1 VPTGADGLLQ
11 NRVSCWGP
19 DLLLVENVLM
29 AKGYRP
35 VVRDQQFLVPPDMR
49 EWLPADHS
57 VWTLIG
63 IVEGLDTSAFHQG
76 RRTGGVGRAGYDPDM
91 LVTLLIWAWSQG
103 VRSSRRIERSCADVV
118 SYRVICAGDA
128 PDHVTIA
135 RFRAEN
141 HGACEQLFGQVLML
155 AARLGLGRLET
166 VALDGVKIA
175 SNASMAANRS
185 TSGLAKAA
193 EAEAARIAAAVVA
206 EHAATD
212 AEEDELFGEDNPGSV
227 PAELADPAVLAARIA
242 EELARLD
249 GERTVE
255 PDADPVRVGDQDQG
269 EDFQTTNASCPD
281 CEDSAAAVSPMLGPT
296 ESVAPQ
302 VVPRDRLGRISQAQ
316 ALLEAAA
323 VAARARQ
330 AAAAQPYLARLS
342 AGEKF
347 AGPVPVAARV
357 ALLEQR
363 LAERIA
369 ECEAKHQRWQANRGT
384 VSPGRRPVPVERNA
398 KILELRAALSKA
410 RAAQDALRQALDVEQ
425 TTVNL
430 TDPQSRIQPLRGGGW
445 LQGYNCQAVTTAD
458 GLIVATGVGTSPV
471 DNQYYRAMIDKTIT
485 AADLITGHRPP
496 SDTSDQAAAESIG
509 MVLADA
515 GYCTNEN
522 LTAPGPDRL
531 IATGKARDVHNAAT
545 NQPAEGPPPEHLD
558 PIEAMAHRLRTPE
571 GITQYAKRSHIAE
584 TPFGH
589 AKHNLG
595 FRRFTGRGVARARS
609 EWTFHAAVH
618 NIGKIIGHLAGAP
631 LPV

>member
-1 VPTGADGLLQ
+1 
-11 NRVSCWGP
+11 
-19 DLLLVENVLM
+19 M

-63 IVEGLDTSAFHQG
+63 IVEGLDTSAFHRL
-76 RRTGGVGRAGYDPDM
+76 RRTGGAGRAGYDPDM

-103 VRSSRRIERSCADVV
+103 VRSSRRIERACADVV
-118 SYRVICAGDA
+118 SYRVICAGDG

-141 HGACEQLFGQVLML
+141 HGACEQLFGQVLTL

-193 EAEAARIAAAVVA
+193 EAEAARIAKAVVA

-249 GERTVE
+249 GEKT
-255 PDADPVRVGDQDQG
+255 
-269 EDFQTTNASCPD
+269 
-281 CEDSAAAVSPMLGPT
+281 AAAEKPDDGPPPVSSHQ
-296 ESVAPQ
+296 SVQLDLVA
-302 VVPRDRLGRISQAQ
+302 RDRSGRIAQAQ
-316 ALLEAAA
+316 GRIAAEIAAEAAERHAAARAYLTRIAAGETMTGRAPAGAA
-323 VAARARQ
+323 VAM
-330 AAAAQPYLARLS
+330 
-342 AGEKF
+342 
-347 AGPVPVAARV
+347 
-357 ALLEQR
+357 
-363 LAERIA
+363 AERTLAATIA
-369 ECEAKHQRWQANRGT
+369 RSQAKHDSWAGRGAVGT
-384 VSPGRRPVPVERNA
+384 RRPGRSPVPVEQNA
-398 KILELRAALSKA
+398 RVRQARARLEAA
-410 RAAQDALRQALDVEQ
+410 RAAAAAHVQFTEKIARTA
-425 TTVNL
+425 NI
-430 TDPQSRIQPLRGGGW
+430 TDPQSRIQALRGGGW

-458 GLIVATGVGTSPV
+458 GLIMATGAGTSPV
-471 DNQYYRAMIDKTIT
+471 DNQYYREMVDKTVT
-485 AADLITGHRPP
+485 AAALITSHRP
-496 SDTSDQAAAESIG
+496 SHHAGAGIEEIG
-509 MVLADA
+509 IMLADA
-515 GYCTNEN
+515 GYCTHEN
-522 LTAPGPDRL
+522 LTGPGPDRL
-531 IATGKARDVHNAAT
+531 IATGKARYVHNAALDE
-545 NQPAEGPPPEHLD
+545 PAVGPPPEHLD

-571 GITQYAKRSHIAE
+571 GITQYASRSHIAE

-595 FRRFTGRGVARARS
+595 FRRFTSRGLARARS

-618 NIGKIIGHLAGAP
+618 NIGKILTHLAATP
-631 LPV
+631 LPA